1 VRLALPLGLALSICS
16 GFAIA
21 ATPAGGEDRPR
32 LVVLDVEL
40 TGDLGGPDLVAQH
53 DARMQMAS
61 ALLRENISRTG
72 LYRVVDPSAAQDLIN
87 QLGSQYRYLHDC
99 NGCDLDI
106 GRRLEADQ
114 VLVAWVNRVSVLILT
129 LTYEIH
135 DVATGEITAS
145 KTFGFRGDNDVAWR
159 RAIEYLVRD
168 QQESG
173 R

>member
-1 VRLALPLGLALSICS
+1 MRLSLSLGLALFICA

-21 ATPAGGEDRPR
+21 ATPDGSAHRPR

-40 TGDLGGPDLVAQH
+40 TGDLGGPELVAQH
-53 DARMQMAS
+53 DARMAMAS

-72 LYRVVDPSAAQDLIN
+72 LYSVVDPSPAQDLIS
-87 QLGSQYRYLHDC
+87 QFESQYRYLHDC
-99 NGCDLDI
+99 NGCDLDV

-145 KTFGFRGDNDVAWR
+145 KTFGFRGDNDVAWT
-159 RAIEYLVRD
+159 RAIEYMVRD
-168 QQESG
+168 QQQAG